1 MNLKNDPRLRDMHP
15 LKREILFRLSHT
27 STNLTPEQMLPQ
39 LMEIN
44 RELKKREL
52 SFTKAESEIVIDIL
66 SEGMSPEEKQK
77 INMIRGM
84 L

>member
-1 MNLKNDPRLRDMHP
+1 MNLQNDPRLRNMHP

-27 STNLTPEQMLPQ
+27 ATAMSPEQILPQ

-44 RELKKREL
+44 NELTF
-52 SFTKAESEIVIDIL
+52 SKAESEIVIDIL
-66 SEGMSPEEKQK
+66 SEGMSPQEKQK
-77 INMIRGM
+77 INMLRSF